1 MTCFLSDR
9 MVTLS
14 KDGTWKFWDID
25 GRQTHKFLK
34 LVVPDFPSVS
44 FPVRYHLSEDPKL
57 LQSAGVPEVGRSLVA
72 LSPDGRVAAVSTN
85 TSLYLYSTSSGEC
98 METLG
103 NVHGGEYDGC

>member
-1 MTCFLSDR
+1 MLSFNR

-25 GRQTHKFLK
+25 GRQPHNILNWELK
-34 LVVPDFPSVS
+34 SLFSIS
-44 FPVRYHLSEDPKL
+44 SPVRYHLSEDPKL
-57 LQSAGVPEVGRSLVA
+57 LQSAGVPEVGHSLVA
-72 LSPDGRVAAVSTN
+72 LSPDGRVAAVSTS

-103 NVHGGEYDGC
+103 NVHGGSG